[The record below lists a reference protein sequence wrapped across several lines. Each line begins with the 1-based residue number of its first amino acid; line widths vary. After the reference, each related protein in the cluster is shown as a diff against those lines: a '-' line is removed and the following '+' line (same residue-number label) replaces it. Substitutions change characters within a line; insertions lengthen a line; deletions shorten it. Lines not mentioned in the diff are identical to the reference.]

1 MRWRSALILWLL
13 LMLLP
18 FLSMASPWLEVSEEA
33 ASLFPSATRMKASE
47 DALPVTEIYQ
57 LDQPIG
63 YVFETDNLTNFPGF
77 SGDTINLRVGLDT
90 EGRIVGL
97 LLLGHH
103 EPIFLHGL
111 GEKPLIDFISQYQ
124 GLSLKQQ
131 VLVGSDQQRIASDD
145 IAYFDGVT
153 KATVSVMVVHD
164 TIIAAARK
172 VAQSRL
178 SGFGSATQAILNT
191 ESYRPKTLEE
201 LRSEGLLFQWQM
213 RSEEAEV
220 ALNSSPGRI
229 AEARED
235 NADEDAPFLDFT
247 FAVLNPPLIGKNLL
261 GEEEYARVMATLE
274 PGEVAVLVG
283 SRGGYHHVA
292 EDFVAGTIPQ
302 RLTLKQEASPLALRD
317 ADLYHAQ
324 PPEFSVALTP
334 FERIHIFTFSDQSGF
349 DPSLPITVGINVQ
362 VKKNFLESETIAVS
376 TDYLLP
382 KSVQTP
388 VEPPEKPLPLWQR
401 IWLDRTIEIS
411 VLAVYLVLLTG
422 AFVFQHRLAKFGQYL
437 TPIRLVSLCFIVL
450 FIGFYTQGQL
460 SVVNIYTLL
469 LSLWQGF
476 DIQVF
481 LLDPML
487 FILWSY
493 VFISL
498 FLWGRGLFCG
508 WLCPFGAMQELVAAV
523 AEKLRIR
530 QWKVDD
536 VLHSR
541 LIYLKY
547 GVLLVLVGTSFYSLS
562 LAETMAEIEPF
573 KTAVTLMFERS
584 APFVIYAVLLLLI
597 SAKIHKAYCRYLC
610 PLGAGLAVLGRL
622 RVFSWLTRR
631 KECGSPCRLC
641 EKHCGI
647 NAIHKDGAIDYNEC
661 VQCFACLAIIND
673 NTRCVADKY
682 GKRRRKT
689 RTSGEAIPVAICDPL
704 VGTQQGPSEI

>member
-1 MRWRSALILWLL
+1 MPWRCALIVWLL
-13 LMLLP
+13 LMLFP
-18 FLSMASPWLEVSEEA
+18 FLTLASPWLEVSEEA
-33 ASLFPSATRMKASE
+33 ASLFPSATRMKASQ
-47 DALPVTEIYQ
+47 DALPVTDIYQ

-63 YVFETDNLTNFPGF
+63 YLFETDNLTNFPGF

-97 LLLGHH
+97 MLLGHH

-111 GEKPLIDFISQYQ
+111 GEKPLVDFIGQYQ

-191 ESYRPKTLEE
+191 ESFTPKSLDG
-201 LRSEGLLFQWQM
+201 LRSEGLLFRWQI
-213 RSEEAEV
+213 SNEEAES
-220 ALNSSPGRI
+220 ALDTTPDRI
-229 AEARED
+229 AQARE
-235 NADEDAPFLDFT
+235 ASASDEVPFLDLT
-247 FAVLNPPLIGKNLL
+247 LAVLNPPLVGKNLL
-261 GEEEYARVMATLE
+261 GEGEYNRIMNTLE
-274 PGEVAVLVG
+274 PGEIAVLVG
-283 SRGGYHHVA
+283 SRGSYHHVA
-292 EDFVAGTIPQ
+292 EDFVAGSIPQ
-302 RLTLKQEASPLALRD
+302 RLILKQEASPLALRD

-324 PPEFSVALTP
+324 PPVFAVDLAPFS
-334 FERIHIFTFSDQSGF
+334 RIHIFTFSDQSGF
-349 DPSLPITVGINVQ
+349 DPSLPITVGMNVQ
-362 VKKNFLESETIAVS
+362 VKKNFLESETIAIS
-376 TDYLLP
+376 TGYQLP
-382 KSVQTP
+382 ETVQTA
-388 VEPPEKPLPLWQR
+388 VDPPPAPLPLWQR
-401 IWLDRTIEIS
+401 LWLDRAWEIS
-411 VLAVYLVLLTG
+411 VLTLYLVLLT
-422 AFVFQHRLAKFGQYL
+422 AVFVFQHRLSVFGQFL
-437 TPIRLVSLCFIVL
+437 TPVRLLSLCFIIL
-450 FIGFYTQGQL
+450 FIGFYAQGQL

-476 DIQVF
+476 DITVF

-493 VFISL
+493 VFVSL

-508 WLCPFGAMQELVAAV
+508 WLCPFGAMQELVAA
-523 AEKLRIR
+523 AAGKLRIR
-530 QWKVDD
+530 QWKVGD

-547 GVLLVLVGTSFYSLS
+547 AVLLVLVVTAFYSLS
-562 LAETMAEIEPF
+562 LAETLAEIEPF
-573 KTAVTLMFERS
+573 KTAVTLIFVRS
-584 APFVIYAVLLLLI
+584 APFVVYAVLLLLI

-610 PLGAGLAVLGRL
+610 PLGAGLAVLGRF

-647 NAIHKDGAIDYNEC
+647 NAINKDGTIDYNEC

-682 GKRRRKT
+682 GKRRR
-689 RTSGEAIPVAICDPL
+689 RPGSSGETIPVAICDPL
-704 VGTQQGPSEI
+704 ESAGPRSS

>member
-1 MRWRSALILWLL
+1 MRWRSALVLWLL
-13 LMLLP
+13 LMILP
-18 FLSMASPWLEVSEEA
+18 FLSIASPWLEVSEEA

-191 ESYRPKTLEE
+191 ESYHPKTLDD
-201 LRSEGLLFQWQM
+201 LRSEGLLFRWQM
-213 RSEEAEV
+213 GNEEAETV
-220 ALNSSPGRI
+220 LNTSPDKI

-235 NADEDAPFLDFT
+235 SADKDAPFLDLT

-261 GEEEYARVMATLE
+261 GEEEYARIMATLE

-292 EDFVAGTIPQ
+292 EDFVAGTAPQ

-317 ADLYHAQ
+317 ADLFHAQ
-324 PPEFSVALTP
+324 PPAFSVALAP
-334 FERIHIFTFSDQSGF
+334 FELTHIFTFSDQSGF

-362 VKKNFLESETIAVS
+362 VKKNFLESETITVS
-376 TDYLLP
+376 TDYSLP

-401 IWLDRTIEIS
+401 IWLDRTPEIS

-437 TPIRLVSLCFIVL
+437 TPVRLVSLCFIIL

-584 APFVIYAVLLLLI
+584 SPFVIYAVLLLLI

-622 RVFSWLTRR
+622 RIFSWLTRR

-661 VQCFACLAIIND
+661 IQCFSCLAIIND

-704 VGTQQGPSEI
+704 ESTQQGSSKI